1 MARSVSNTTPL
12 PEDIDQDIWTW
23 GLSGLEVSTGFLDNT
38 MSSHVLLAACGRDE
52 FALENLSDDNV
63 VHGAFTRVLVQLL
76 DQEKDLTKITNSAL
90 ISLLPPLEHQ
100 HPQCSGKNRGR
111 ILFKGLTGTH
121 PTTFR
126 LYSQNGIWFAEAGGV
141 HGVVEGTLFA
151 IYACRNA
158 MPIDPEIGMLEA
170 DAVFAQSC
178 ALRWQRGDAV
188 FQIPSGARASVWDW
202 RHRES
207 VLKVF
212 IQQSRKLPRV
222 TVQSTDAF
230 SLVNSPHSADLVLC
244 YSSDATLQLER
255 LDPIMSK
262 YTPVLN
268 NFRLMSSFPDM
279 LQGIS
284 FFNFH
289 LSRDNSESPL
299 NQKVEVVLHRL
310 MHSNPDQ
317 HAEEAIYVPD
327 GSAGMPLALNH
338 EHTIFIP
345 AEPTTPYD
353 SNDALYG
360 LTIKNHSG
368 RNLFPYLMNFD
379 PSDYSIQVRY
389 LHLHDLYGYVYHAD
403 PLLSH
408 GTTLQPKPWKRHFAV
423 GMRTEEHTS

>member
-1 MARSVSNTTPL
+1 
-12 PEDIDQDIWTW
+12 
-23 GLSGLEVSTGFLDNT
+23 
-38 MSSHVLLAACGRDE
+38 MSSHVLLAACRRDE
-52 FALENLSDDNV
+52 FALENSSDDNV
-63 VHGAFTRVLVQLL
+63 VHGAFTRVLIKLL
-76 DQEKDLTKITNSAL
+76 DQENDLTKITNSAL

-126 LYSQNGIWFAEAGGV
+126 LYIQNEIWFAEAGGV

-151 IYACRNA
+151 IHACRNA

-170 DAVFAQSC
+170 DAVFPHSC
-178 ALRWQRGDAV
+178 ALRRQRGDAV

-212 IQQSRKLPRV
+212 IQQSRMLPRV
-222 TVQSTDAF
+222 TVQSTNAF
-230 SLVNSPHSADLVLC
+230 SLANSPHGADLVLC
-244 YSSDATLQLER
+244 RSSDATLQLER
-255 LDPIMSK
+255 LDPIISK
-262 YTPVLN
+262 YAPILN
-268 NFRLMSSFPDM
+268 NIQLMSNLPDM
-279 LQGIS
+279 LRGIS

-299 NQKVEVVLHRL
+299 NQKVEVVLQRL
-310 MHSNPDQ
+310 MYSNPDQ
-317 HAEEAIYVPD
+317 HTEEAIYMPD
-327 GSAGMPLALNH
+327 GSAGVPLALNR
-338 EHTIFIP
+338 ENTVFIP
-345 AEPTTPYD
+345 AEATTPFN
-353 SNDALYG
+353 SNDVLYG

-389 LHLHDLYGYVYHAD
+389 LHLHGYVYHAD

-408 GTTLQPKPWKRHFAV
+408 GTTLQPKPWKHHFALDT
-423 GMRTEEHTS
+423 RTEEHTN